1 MAHSPLPAQ
10 MQSQPHPHSQS
21 PAHAYPHMHPHA
33 CTTAPAPIRFRAAK
47 ACRACHQK
55 RVKCDASERGTPC
68 TRCEQRREPECTL
81 MQSRRGIY
89 ARKPRRPPQQH
100 PASTPAD
107 PPATQGGS
115 SSSSADAD
123 AVTDAAAA
131 AAAADATATE
141 PTATPPYPPPA
152 PNAPSSV
159 ESTGNASSYREISW
173 ATTFDHLLERYHN
186 GGDALNKCSITYIGE
201 AFPLGIVL
209 KGLQGGVN
217 RPLLHHPGPP
227 CADQEAAADN
237 SRLSHPPGMC
247 AEEIAF
253 LESKHVFTAPSDET
267 VDALI
272 NIFFECVF
280 PLYPIVNP
288 YELLLQHKSRRI
300 PWMLLHALCF
310 ISATYCPIRVIH
322 RAGFDSRTEAR
333 SLFHDKAKALF
344 DIGYEGNKIV
354 AVQVSI
360 IMSFWGGGPSNY
372 WNFYTWICTGVTIA
386 ETLGFHR
393 SMARATIEPQDR
405 SLIKRLWWILVIR
418 DATCASLV
426 GRPFRVNLDHCDA
439 DPLTKQDF
447 SYDVNLSLECMTS
460 PLAQLSGLYQIH
472 ATKLSLILRHVIA
485 ARFYPQNQST
495 SASSALQE
503 MMTAWRNDLPPE
515 MRWSDRMSSQANVF
529 LSTLRILYNHN
540 IILAHVN
547 GSMDEEG
554 DVSNGSC
561 PHRVI
566 REEVISDAA
575 QQIASTS
582 CDVVIN
588 PDDLLPPHEL
598 FHGLFIAAVV
608 FYMQT
613 KSHNAM
619 AARSGMSGLT
629 NCKMA
634 LHAVRDTWDASPWIS
649 QLFDKALCLS
659 LAPHRP
665 AARAHVGSIS
675 TEAEMGFDDMAAF
688 DLDGYSIPSYGGWA
702 GHLLLGNFFDVP
714 LDPSSSMPMA
724 PTFGE
729 GPG

>member
-1 MAHSPLPAQ
+1 
-10 MQSQPHPHSQS
+10 
-21 PAHAYPHMHPHA
+21 
-33 CTTAPAPIRFRAAK
+33 
-47 ACRACHQK
+47 
-55 RVKCDASERGTPC
+55 
-68 TRCEQRREPECTL
+68 

-89 ARKPRRPPQQH
+89 ARKQRRPPQQH
-100 PASTPAD
+100 PANPPAD
-107 PPATQGGS
+107 QPTTQGGS
-115 SSSSADAD
+115 NSSRAGSDT
-123 AVTDAAAA
+123 VTY
-131 AAAADATATE
+131 AADAAVAADAPVTERTATSL
-141 PTATPPYPPPA
+141 PPPSA
-152 PNAPSSV
+152 TKDPSSV
-159 ESTGNASSYREISW
+159 ESTGNPSSYRDISW

-186 GGDALNKCSITYIGE
+186 GRDALSKHSITYIGE

-209 KGLQGGVN
+209 KDLQGGVH

-227 CADQEAAADN
+227 CAVQDVAADQP
-237 SRLSHPPGMC
+237 RPSHPPGMR

-253 LESKHVFTAPSDET
+253 LESKQVFTAPSEET

-272 NIFFECVF
+272 NVFFERVF

-288 YELLLQHKSRRI
+288 YELFVQHKSRRI

-310 ISATYCPIRVIH
+310 ISATYCPMRVIH
-322 RAGFDSRTEAR
+322 RAGFDCRAEAR
-333 SLFHDKAKALF
+333 SLFYEKAKALF

-393 SMARATIEPQDR
+393 SMARATIDPQDR

-439 DPLTKQDF
+439 DPLTEQDF
-447 SYDVNLSLECMTS
+447 SYDVSLSLECMAS

-472 ATKLSLILRHVIA
+472 ATKLSLILRHIIA
-485 ARFYPQNQST
+485 ARFYPQNPSR
-495 SASSALQE
+495 SDSSSLQE
-503 MMTAWRNDLPPE
+503 LMTAWRNDLPAE
-515 MRWSDRMSSQANVF
+515 MSWSDRMSSQSNVF
-529 LSTLRILYNHN
+529 VSTLRILYHHN
-540 IILAHVN
+540 MILAHVN
-547 GSMDEEG
+547 GPL
-554 DVSNGSC
+554 DVEPNISHRPCSQGS
-561 PHRVI
+561 I
-566 REEVISDAA
+566 REEVISDSA
-575 QQIASTS
+575 QQIASAS
-582 CDVVIN
+582 CDVVITS
-588 PDDLLPPHEL
+588 DGLLPPHEL
-598 FHGLFIAAVV
+598 FHGLFVAAVV

-613 KSHNAM
+613 NSHNPM

-659 LAPHRP
+659 FAQHRS
-665 AARAHVGSIS
+665 AAGECVDSINS
-675 TEAEMGFDDMAAF
+675 EAETGSNDMAAF
-688 DLDGYSIPSYGGWA
+688 DLDAYSLPDYGGWA
-702 GHLLLGNFFDVP
+702 GHLSLGNFFDLS
-714 LDPSSSMPMA
+714 LDTSSSIHMA
-724 PTFGE
+724 PTFDE